1 MDEQRYVIFYKDGE
15 GVLNYVYEINR
26 STIYTTTDMQSGLF
40 INDKSQALAMA
51 AYCNSRSSSKK
62 YKVLA
67 MVTTT
72 SVVEEE

>member
-15 GVLNYVYEINR
+15 NELNYVYEINR
-26 STIYTTTDMQSGLF
+26 SNIYTTSDMQSGMF
-40 INDKSQALAMA
+40 IGDKSQALAMA
-51 AYCNSRSSSKK
+51 AYCNARSNSKK
-62 YKVLA
+62 YKVLS

>member
-1 MDEQRYVIFYKDGE
+1 MDERYVIFYKDSE
-15 GVLNYVYEINR
+15 NELNYVYEINR
-26 STIYTTTDMQSGLF
+26 SNIYTTTEMQSGMF
-40 INDKSQALAMA
+40 IKDKSQALAIA
-51 AYCNSRSSSKK
+51 AYCNARNSSKC